1 MNELITLSE
10 LIARKALDD
19 YVKEYYWTR
28 ENNIISL
35 L

>member
-19 YVKEYYWTR
+19 YVKEYY
-28 ENNIISL
+28 
-35 L
+35 